1 MSSQR
6 WMRVIITLLVG
17 RGVTGLAVEALA
29 QSKAAM
35 TIMSSRI
42 SVFRTPD
49 TVHATMGNLFCA
61 RFSELLN
68 FVSGM

>member
-6 WMRVIITLLVG
+6 WTRVIITLLVG
-17 RGVTGLAVEALA
+17 RGVTGLAVEAPA

-35 TIMSSRI
+35 TITSLRI

-49 TVHATMGNLFCA
+49 GVHSTMDDLFCL